1 MADAEFADDQQDEIT
16 AQQLPMWGIETQRTI
31 VRERMKLL
39 LAAHDSNIVT
49 ESVHAPEGT
58 LLMHQGD
65 LAERVLLLS
74 KGTVAIQVR
83 QTGEEPSTL
92 AVVEAEELLGELGLF
107 GHGRHTADV
116 RVIQGPADVIAIPGD
131 QLLQAMLFD
140 SDLAI
145 ELLRLSSQRCLQ
157 GNSLVGLLLDGI
169 KAADQDNAGLLEQTC
184 TALRQHGHSIAMA
197 ADQLQRLRN

>member
-1 MADAEFADDQQDEIT
+1 
-16 AQQLPMWGIETQRTI
+16 MWGIETQRTI

-39 LAAHDSNIVT
+39 LAAHDSNIVADT
-49 ESVHAPEGT
+49 FEAAADS
-58 LLMHQGD
+58 LLMRQGD
-65 LAERVLLLS
+65 PAERVLLLT

-83 QTGEEPSTL
+83 QDGGQPSTL

-107 GHGRHTADV
+107 GHGLHTADV

-140 SDLAI
+140 SDLSI

-157 GNSLVGLLLDGI
+157 GNALVGLLLDGI
-169 KAADQDNAGLLEQTC
+169 KAADHDNDGLLEQTC
-184 TALRQHGHSIAMA
+184 DALRQHGHSFAMA
-197 ADQLQRLRN
+197 ADQLQRLRG